1 MTKISIIITVYNSE
15 KYIEKCLKS
24 IKEQT
29 LKDFEVIIINDGS
42 KDKTKNKIE
51 KFLDDKRFKLYNR
64 KNHGIGASRNFG
76 IKKVKSDYV
85 MFLDSD
91 DYIEKDT
98 LEVLYNKITKDNL
111 DIVVCDYYE
120 EQYENKIKKEVKI
133 KDFKNTT
140 LNNNPN
146 LLLYINKSPWNKLF
160 KYELIKDI
168 EYPSNLKYED
178 SVFVCLSLKN
188 ANIGKVNKCLNH
200 YIIHGNSETT
210 TMDKRVYDILTIVDN
225 IRKDYDKEDNVIKE
239 YIDEM
244 TLQMLTTY
252 TVQQRYQKDKNI
264 RNDFIDKV
272 FDYLSEHIP
281 NYKNNN
287 YFKSRKI
294 KGIIEKNKVLTK
306 IYCNFYTVFHR
317 KKMN

>member
-15 KYIEKCLKS
+15 KYITKCLNS
-24 IKEQT
+24 IKKQT
-29 LKDFEVIIINDGS
+29 LEDFEVIIINDGS
-42 KDKTKNKIE
+42 TDKSKNKIE
-51 KFLDDKRFKLYNR
+51 KFTTDKRFRLYNR
-64 KNHGIGASRNFG
+64 KNCGIGASRNFG

-120 EQYENKIKKEVKI
+120 EQYESKTTKEIKI

-140 LNNNPN
+140 LIESPD
-146 LLLYINKSPWNKLF
+146 LLLHINKSPWNKLF

-168 EYPSNLKYED
+168 EYPSDLKYED
-178 SVFVCLSLKN
+178 SVFICLSLKN
-188 ANIGKVNKCLNH
+188 AKIGKVNKCLNH

-225 IRKDYDKEDNVIKE
+225 IRKDYDKEDNNIKK

-252 TVQQRYQKDKNI
+252 TVQQRYQPDKNI

-272 FDYLSEHIP
+272 FDYLNKNIP
-281 NYKNNN
+281 NYKTNK
-287 YFKSRKI
+287 YFKNRKL
-294 KGIIEKNKVLTK
+294 KGIVEKNKNITK
-306 IYCNFYTVFHR
+306 IYCNIYTKLHR
-317 KKMN
+317 K

>member
-15 KYIEKCLKS
+15 KYITKCLNS
-24 IKEQT
+24 IKKQT
-29 LKDFEVIIINDGS
+29 LEDFEVIIINDGS
-42 KDKTKNKIE
+42 TDKSKNKIE
-51 KFLDDKRFKLYNR
+51 KFTTDKRFRLYNR
-64 KNHGIGASRNFG
+64 KNCGIGASRNFG

-98 LEVLYNKITKDNL
+98 LEVLYNKITKDKL

-120 EQYENKIKKEVKI
+120 EQYESKTTKEIKI

-140 LNNNPN
+140 LIESPD

-160 KYELIKDI
+160 RYELIKDI
-168 EYPSNLKYED
+168 EYPSDLKYED
-178 SVFVCLSLKN
+178 SVFICLSLKK
-188 ANIGKVNKCLNH
+188 AKIGKVNKCLNH

-225 IRKDYDKEDNVIKE
+225 IRKDYDKEDNTIKE

-244 TLQMLTTY
+244 TLQILTTY
-252 TVQQRYQKDKNI
+252 TVQQRYQPDKNI
-264 RNDFIDKV
+264 RNDFINKV
-272 FDYLSEHIP
+272 FDYLNKNIP
-281 NYKNNN
+281 NYKTNK
-287 YFKSRKI
+287 YFKNRKL
-294 KGIIEKNKVLTK
+294 KGIVEKNKNITK
-306 IYCNFYTVFHR
+306 IYCNIYTKLHR
-317 KKMN
+317 K